1 MNFNRLVTKH
11 EVDFMTKYD
20 IVIVGGGPAGLS
32 AAYSATRKNARTIV
46 VEKDDSIAQNVRT
59 SGVSWIDDM
68 KRLEIPAKYYNPI
81 KNFRIVSPS
90 KDIILRGNIP
100 KSCVL
105 DVRATYQYLATL
117 AAREGA
123 EISVRSEVQSV
134 ISHSNKIS
142 GVVANTPKGKVQ
154 FDSKLVIDASGFNS
168 IVARRAGIA
177 QNWKRYGIGAEY
189 ECYCDEIDPETW
201 ILMVGDKYSDAGYAW
216 IFPISRQR
224 VRIGT
229 GVGRP
234 ESFSDPIKKLNSIIQ
249 NKFKP
254 IDELRNIQPIEFHYG
269 FIPNEGSR
277 KSTIF
282 DGLLL
287 VGDSAGQ
294 ANPLVLEGIRFAI
307 EFGRVAGEVGANSLL
322 KGCTRES
329 LLEYEKFWK
338 KRVSSKIKSS
348 LKIQSRWMKMTNES
362 WDREVEI
369 IEQMTLEDFLDFI
382 KAQITTSKLMK
393 LVLTHPHATAK
404 QLFSII
410 LDK

>member
-1 MNFNRLVTKH
+1 MKN
-11 EVDFMTKYD
+11 YD
-20 IVIVGGGPAGLS
+20 IVVVGGGPAGLS
-32 AAYSATRKNARTIV
+32 AAYSAARKNAKTIV
-46 VEKDDSIAQNVRT
+46 LEKDDSIGQNIRT
-59 SGVSWIDDM
+59 SGVSWIEDM
-68 KRLEIPAKYYNPI
+68 KRLEIPEIYYNPI
-81 KNFRIVSPS
+81 KNFRIISPS
-90 KDIILRGNIP
+90 KDIILCGSTP

-123 EISVRSEVQSV
+123 EISVRSEVQSA
-134 ISHSNKIS
+134 ITHSNKIT
-142 GVVANTPKGKVQ
+142 GILANTPKGKEQ

-177 QNWKRYGIGAEY
+177 NNWKRYGIGAEY
-189 ECYCDEIDPETW
+189 ECYCDEVDAETW

-216 IFPISRQR
+216 IFPISKQR

-234 ESFSDPIKKLNSIIQ
+234 ESVADPIKLLNSILEA
-249 NKFKP
+249 KLKP
-254 IDELRNIQPIEFHYG
+254 LEELGNIQPIELHYG

-307 EFGRVAGEVGANSLL
+307 EFGKIAGEIGAKSLL
-322 KGCTRES
+322 MGCTRES
-329 LLEYEKFWK
+329 LREYEILWK
-338 KRVSSKIKSS
+338 ERVDSKIKSS
-348 LKIQSRWMKMTNES
+348 LKVQSRWLRMNNDS

-369 IEQMTLEDFLDFI
+369 IRQMTAEEFVDFI
-382 KAQITTSKLMK
+382 KAQFTTSKLMK
-393 LVLTHPHATAK
+393 LMLTHPHATAK
-404 QLFSII
+404 QLFGLI
-410 LDK
+410 LGK

>member
-1 MNFNRLVTKH
+1 
-11 EVDFMTKYD
+11 MTKYD

-32 AAYSATRKNARTIV
+32 AAYSAARKNAKTLV
-46 VEKDDSIAQNVRT
+46 LEKDDSIAQNIRT

-68 KRLEIPAKYYNPI
+68 KRLAIPEKCYNAI
-81 KNFRIVSPS
+81 KNFRIISPS
-90 KDIILRGNIP
+90 KDIVLRGKTP

-105 DVRATYQYLATL
+105 DVRSTYQYLATL

-134 ISHSNKIS
+134 KSNSNRIS
-142 GVVANTPKGKVQ
+142 GVVANTTRGKIEI
-154 FDSKLVIDASGFNS
+154 DSNLVIDASGFNS
-168 IVARRAGIA
+168 IVARRSGLAR
-177 QNWKRYGIGAEY
+177 NWTRYGIGAEY
-189 ECYCDEIDPETW
+189 ECYCDDIDPETW
-201 ILMVGDKYSDAGYAW
+201 ILMVGHKYSDAGYAW
-216 IFPISRQR
+216 IFPISKQR

-234 ESFSDPIKKLNSIIQ
+234 ESITDPIKKLNSIMESKI
-249 NKFKP
+249 KP
-254 IDELRNIQPIEFHYG
+254 LDELRNIQPIEFHYG

-282 DGLLL
+282 DGLML

-307 EFGRVAGEVGANSLL
+307 EFGRVAGDVGANSLS

-329 LLEYEKFWK
+329 LEQYEKFWK
-338 KRVSSKIKSS
+338 ERVSSKIKSS
-348 LKIQSRWMKMTNES
+348 LKVQSRWLQMNDES

-369 IEQMTLEDFLDFI
+369 IQQMTVEDFLDFI
-382 KAQITTSKLMK
+382 KAQFTTSRLMK
-393 LVLTHPHATAK
+393 LILAHPHSTAK
-404 QLFSII
+404 QLFRII

>member
-1 MNFNRLVTKH
+1 
-11 EVDFMTKYD
+11 MTKYD

-32 AAYSATRKNARTIV
+32 AAYSAARKNARTLV
-46 VEKDDSIAQNVRT
+46 LEKDDSIAQNIRT

-68 KRLEIPAKYYNPI
+68 KRLAIPEKCYNAI
-81 KNFRIVSPS
+81 KNFRIISPS
-90 KDIILRGNIP
+90 KDIVLRGKTP

-105 DVRATYQYLATL
+105 DVRSTYQYLATL

-134 ISHSNKIS
+134 KSNSNRIS
-142 GVVANTPKGKVQ
+142 GVVANTTRGKIEI
-154 FDSKLVIDASGFNS
+154 DSNLVIDASGFNS
-168 IVARRAGIA
+168 VVARRSGLAR
-177 QNWKRYGIGAEY
+177 NWTRYGIGAEY
-189 ECYCDEIDPETW
+189 ECYCDDIDPETW
-201 ILMVGDKYSDAGYAW
+201 ILMVGHKYSDAGYAW
-216 IFPISRQR
+216 IFPISKQR

-234 ESFSDPIKKLNSIIQ
+234 ESITDPIKKLNSIMESKI
-249 NKFKP
+249 KP
-254 IDELRNIQPIEFHYG
+254 LDELRNIQPIEFHYG

-282 DGLLL
+282 DGLML

-307 EFGRVAGEVGANSLL
+307 EFGRVAGEVGANSLSR
-322 KGCTRES
+322 GCTRES
-329 LLEYEKFWK
+329 LERYEKFWK
-338 KRVSSKIKSS
+338 ERVSSKIKSS
-348 LKIQSRWMKMTNES
+348 LKVQSRWLQMNDDS

-369 IEQMTLEDFLDFI
+369 IQQMTVEDFLDFI
-382 KAQITTSKLMK
+382 KAQFTTSRLMK
-393 LVLTHPHATAK
+393 LVLTHPHSTAK
-404 QLFSII
+404 QLFRII

>member
-1 MNFNRLVTKH
+1 MSN
-11 EVDFMTKYD
+11 YD
-20 IVIVGGGPAGLS
+20 IVVVGGGPAGLS
-32 AAYSATRKNARTIV
+32 AAYSAARKNAKTIV
-46 VEKDDSIAQNVRT
+46 LEKDDSIAQNIRT

-68 KRLEIPAKYYNPI
+68 KRLEIPEKYYNPI
-81 KNFRIVSPS
+81 KNFRIISPS
-90 KDIILRGNIP
+90 KDVILSGNTP

-123 EISVRSEVQSV
+123 EISLRSEVQSV
-134 ISHSNKIS
+134 ISSSNKIA
-142 GVVANTPKGKVQ
+142 GIVANTPKGKVH

-177 QNWKRYGIGAEY
+177 NNWKRYGIGAEY
-189 ECYCDEIDPETW
+189 ECYCDDIDHETW
-201 ILMVGDKYSDAGYAW
+201 TLMVGEKYSDAGYAW
-216 IFPISRQR
+216 IFPISKQR

-234 ESFSDPIKKLNSIIQ
+234 ESTCDPIKKLNSIIEG
-249 NKFKP
+249 KVKP
-254 IDELRNIQPIEFHYG
+254 IDELRNIQPIEFHFG
-269 FIPNEGSR
+269 LIPNEGSR
-277 KSTIF
+277 KATIF

-307 EFGRVAGEVGANSLL
+307 EFGRIAGETGAKSLL
-322 KGCTRES
+322 KGCTRGS
-329 LLEYEKFWK
+329 LQEYERFWK
-338 KRVSSKIKSS
+338 QRVSSRIKPS
-348 LKIQSRWMKMTNES
+348 LKVQSRWLKMNDDS

-369 IEQMTLEDFLDFI
+369 IDQMTVEDFLDFI
-382 KAQITTSKLMK
+382 KAQFTTSRLMK
-393 LVLTHPHATAK
+393 LVLTHPHTTAK
-404 QLFSII
+404 QLFRII

>member
-1 MNFNRLVTKH
+1 
-11 EVDFMTKYD
+11 MTKYD

-32 AAYSATRKNARTIV
+32 AAYSAARKNAKTLV
-46 VEKDDSIAQNVRT
+46 LEKDDSIAQNIRT

-68 KRLEIPAKYYNPI
+68 KRLAIPEKCYNAI
-81 KNFRIVSPS
+81 KNFRIISPS
-90 KDIILRGNIP
+90 KDIVLRGKTP

-105 DVRATYQYLATL
+105 DVRSTYQYLATL

-134 ISHSNKIS
+134 KSNSNRIS
-142 GVVANTPKGKVQ
+142 GVVANTTRGKIEI
-154 FDSKLVIDASGFNS
+154 DSNLVIDASGFNS
-168 IVARRAGIA
+168 IVARRSGLAR
-177 QNWKRYGIGAEY
+177 NWTRYGIGAEY
-189 ECYCDEIDPETW
+189 ECYCDDIDPETW
-201 ILMVGDKYSDAGYAW
+201 ILMVGHKYSDAGYAW
-216 IFPISRQR
+216 IFPISKQR

-234 ESFSDPIKKLNSIIQ
+234 ESITDPIKKLNSIMESKI
-249 NKFKP
+249 KP
-254 IDELRNIQPIEFHYG
+254 LDELRNIQPIEFHYG

-282 DGLLL
+282 DGLML

-307 EFGRVAGEVGANSLL
+307 EFGRVAGDVGANSLS

-329 LLEYEKFWK
+329 LEQYEKFWK
-338 KRVSSKIKSS
+338 ERVSSKIKSS
-348 LKIQSRWMKMTNES
+348 LKVQSRWLQMNDYS

-369 IEQMTLEDFLDFI
+369 IQQMTVEDFLDFI
-382 KAQITTSKLMK
+382 KAQFTTSRLMK
-393 LVLTHPHATAK
+393 LILTHPHSTAK
-404 QLFSII
+404 QLFRII

>member
-1 MNFNRLVTKH
+1 
-11 EVDFMTKYD
+11 MTKYD

-32 AAYSATRKNARTIV
+32 AAYSAARKNAKTLV
-46 VEKDDSIAQNVRT
+46 LEKDDSIAQNIRT

-68 KRLEIPAKYYNPI
+68 KRLAIPEKCYNAI
-81 KNFRIVSPS
+81 KNFRIISPS
-90 KDIILRGNIP
+90 KDIVLRGKTP

-105 DVRATYQYLATL
+105 DVRSTYQYLATL

-134 ISHSNKIS
+134 KSNSNRIS
-142 GVVANTPKGKVQ
+142 GVVANTTRGKIEI
-154 FDSKLVIDASGFNS
+154 DSNLVIDASGFNS
-168 IVARRAGIA
+168 VVARRSGLAR
-177 QNWKRYGIGAEY
+177 NWTRYGIGAEY
-189 ECYCDEIDPETW
+189 ECYCDDIDPETW
-201 ILMVGDKYSDAGYAW
+201 ILMVGHKYSDAGYAW
-216 IFPISRQR
+216 IFPISKQR

-234 ESFSDPIKKLNSIIQ
+234 ESITDPIKKLNSIMESKI
-249 NKFKP
+249 KP
-254 IDELRNIQPIEFHYG
+254 LDELRNIQPIEFHYG

-282 DGLLL
+282 DGLML

-307 EFGRVAGEVGANSLL
+307 EFGRVAGDVGANSLS

-329 LLEYEKFWK
+329 LEQYEKFWK
-338 KRVSSKIKSS
+338 ERVSSKIKSS
-348 LKIQSRWMKMTNES
+348 LKVQSRWLQMNDDS

-369 IEQMTLEDFLDFI
+369 IQQMTVEDFLDFI
-382 KAQITTSKLMK
+382 KAQFTTSRLMK
-393 LVLTHPHATAK
+393 LILTHPHSTAK
-404 QLFSII
+404 QLFRII

>member
-1 MNFNRLVTKH
+1 
-11 EVDFMTKYD
+11 MTKYD

-32 AAYSATRKNARTIV
+32 AAYSAARKNAKTLV
-46 VEKDDSIAQNVRT
+46 LEKDDSIAQNIRT

-68 KRLEIPAKYYNPI
+68 KRLAIPEKCYNAI
-81 KNFRIVSPS
+81 RNFRIISPS
-90 KDIILRGNIP
+90 KDIVLRGKTP

-105 DVRATYQYLATL
+105 DVRSTYQYLATL

-134 ISHSNKIS
+134 KSNTNRIS
-142 GVVANTPKGKVQ
+142 GVVANTTRGKMEI
-154 FDSKLVIDASGFNS
+154 DSNLVIDASGFNS
-168 IVARRAGIA
+168 VVARRSGLAR
-177 QNWKRYGIGAEY
+177 NWTRYGIGAEY
-189 ECYCDEIDPETW
+189 ECYCDDIDPETW
-201 ILMVGDKYSDAGYAW
+201 ILMVGHKYSDAGYAW
-216 IFPISRQR
+216 IFPISKQR

-234 ESFSDPIKKLNSIIQ
+234 ESITDPIKKLNSIMESKI
-249 NKFKP
+249 KP
-254 IDELRNIQPIEFHYG
+254 LDELQNIQPLEFHYG

-282 DGLLL
+282 DGLML

-307 EFGRVAGEVGANSLL
+307 EFGRVAGEVGANSLSR
-322 KGCTRES
+322 GCTRES
-329 LLEYEKFWK
+329 LEQYEKFWK
-338 KRVSSKIKSS
+338 ERVSSKIQSS
-348 LKIQSRWMKMTNES
+348 LKVQSRWLQMNDDS

-369 IEQMTLEDFLDFI
+369 IQQMTVEDFLDFI
-382 KAQITTSKLMK
+382 KAQFTTSRLMK
-393 LVLTHPHATAK
+393 LVFTHPHSTAK
-404 QLFSII
+404 QLFRII

>member
-1 MNFNRLVTKH
+1 MK
-11 EVDFMTKYD
+11 KYD
-20 IVIVGGGPAGLS
+20 IVVVGGGPAGLS
-32 AAYSATRKNARTIV
+32 AAYSAARKNAKTIV
-46 VEKDDSIAQNVRT
+46 LEKDDSIGQNIRT
-59 SGVSWIDDM
+59 SGVSWIEDM
-68 KRLEIPAKYYNPI
+68 KRLEIPEIYYNPI
-81 KNFRIVSPS
+81 KNFRIISPS
-90 KDIILRGNIP
+90 KDIILCGSTP

-123 EISVRSEVQSV
+123 EISVRSEVQSA
-134 ISHSNKIS
+134 ITHSNKIT
-142 GVVANTPKGKVQ
+142 GILANTPKGKEQ

-177 QNWKRYGIGAEY
+177 NNWKRYGIGAEY
-189 ECYCDEIDPETW
+189 ECYCDEVDAETW

-216 IFPISRQR
+216 IFPISKQR

-234 ESFSDPIKKLNSIIQ
+234 ESVADPIKLLNSILEA
-249 NKFKP
+249 KLKP
-254 IDELRNIQPIEFHYG
+254 LEELGNIQPIELHYG
-269 FIPNEGSR
+269 LIPNEGSR

-307 EFGRVAGEVGANSLL
+307 EFGKIAGEIGAKSLL
-322 KGCTRES
+322 MGCTRES
-329 LLEYEKFWK
+329 LREYEILWK
-338 KRVSSKIKSS
+338 ERVDSKIKSS
-348 LKIQSRWMKMTNES
+348 LKVQSRWLRMNNDS

-369 IEQMTLEDFLDFI
+369 IRQMTAEEFVDFI
-382 KAQITTSKLMK
+382 KAQFTTSKLMK
-393 LVLTHPHATAK
+393 LMLTHPHATAK
-404 QLFSII
+404 QLFGLI
-410 LDK
+410 LGK

>member
-1 MNFNRLVTKH
+1 
-11 EVDFMTKYD
+11 MTKYD

-32 AAYSATRKNARTIV
+32 AAYSAARRNARTIL

-59 SGVSWIDDM
+59 SGASWIDDM
-68 KRLEIPAKYYNPI
+68 KRLEIPEKYYNPI
-81 KNFRIVSPS
+81 KNFRIISPS
-90 KDIILRGNIP
+90 KDIILRGKTP
-100 KSCVL
+100 RSCVL

-134 ISHSNKIS
+134 ISDSNKIS
-142 GVVANTPKGKVQ
+142 GIVANTPKGKVQ

-189 ECYCDEIDPETW
+189 ECYCDEIDPDTW
-201 ILMVGDKYSDAGYAW
+201 ILMVGEKYSDAGYAW
-216 IFPISRQR
+216 IFPISNHR

-234 ESFSDPIKKLNSIIQ
+234 ESISDPIKKLNSIIES
-249 NKFKP
+249 KIKP
-254 IDELRNIQPIEFHYG
+254 IDELRNIQPIEYHYG

-277 KSTIF
+277 KATIF
-282 DGLLL
+282 DWLLL

-307 EFGRVAGEVGANSLL
+307 EFGRVAGEIGANSLL
-322 KGCTRES
+322 RGCTRES
-329 LLEYEKFWK
+329 LEEYEKLWK
-338 KRVSSKIKSS
+338 KRVDSKIKSS
-348 LKIQSRWMKMTNES
+348 LKVQSRWLKMNNDS

-382 KAQITTSKLMK
+382 KAQFTTSKLIK
-393 LVLTHPHATAK
+393 LMLTHPHATAR

-410 LDK
+410 LEK

>member
-1 MNFNRLVTKH
+1 
-11 EVDFMTKYD
+11 MTKYD
-20 IVIVGGGPAGLS
+20 ILIVGGGPAGLS
-32 AAYSATRKNARTIV
+32 AAYSAARENAKTLV
-46 VEKDDSIAQNVRT
+46 LEKDDSIAQNIRT

-68 KRLEIPAKYYNPI
+68 KRLAIPEKCYNAI
-81 KNFRIVSPS
+81 KNFRIISPS
-90 KDIILRGNIP
+90 KDIVLRGKTP

-105 DVRATYQYLATL
+105 DVRSTYQYLATL

-134 ISHSNKIS
+134 KSNSNRIS
-142 GVVANTPKGKVQ
+142 GVVANTTRGKMEI
-154 FDSKLVIDASGFNS
+154 DSNLVIDASGFNS
-168 IVARRAGIA
+168 VVARRSGLAR
-177 QNWKRYGIGAEY
+177 NWTRYGIGAEY
-189 ECYCDEIDPETW
+189 ECYCDDIDPETW
-201 ILMVGDKYSDAGYAW
+201 ILMVGHKYSDAGYAW
-216 IFPISRQR
+216 IFPISKQR

-234 ESFSDPIKKLNSIIQ
+234 ESITDPIKKLNSIMESKI
-249 NKFKP
+249 KP
-254 IDELRNIQPIEFHYG
+254 LDELRNIQPIEFHYG

-282 DGLLL
+282 DGLML

-307 EFGRVAGEVGANSLL
+307 EFGRVAGEVGANSLS

-329 LLEYEKFWK
+329 LEQYEKFWK
-338 KRVSSKIKSS
+338 ERVSSKIKSS
-348 LKIQSRWMKMTNES
+348 LKVQSRWLQMNDDS

-369 IEQMTLEDFLDFI
+369 IQQMTVEDFLDFI
-382 KAQITTSKLMK
+382 KAQFTTSRLMK
-393 LVLTHPHATAK
+393 LILTHPHSTAK
-404 QLFSII
+404 QLFRII

>member
-1 MNFNRLVTKH
+1 
-11 EVDFMTKYD
+11 MTKYD

-32 AAYSATRKNARTIV
+32 AAYSAARKNAKTLV
-46 VEKDDSIAQNVRT
+46 LEKDDSIAQNIRT

-68 KRLEIPAKYYNPI
+68 KRLAIPEKCYNAI
-81 KNFRIVSPS
+81 KNFRIISPS
-90 KDIILRGNIP
+90 KDIVLRGKTP

-105 DVRATYQYLATL
+105 DVRSTYQYLATL

-134 ISHSNKIS
+134 KSNSNRIS
-142 GVVANTPKGKVQ
+142 GVVANTTRGKMEI
-154 FDSKLVIDASGFNS
+154 DSDLVIDASGFNS
-168 IVARRAGIA
+168 VVARRSGLAR
-177 QNWKRYGIGAEY
+177 NWTRYGIGAEY
-189 ECYCDEIDPETW
+189 ECYCDDIDPETW
-201 ILMVGDKYSDAGYAW
+201 ILMVGHKYSDAGYAW
-216 IFPISRQR
+216 IFPISKQR

-234 ESFSDPIKKLNSIIQ
+234 ESITDPIKKLNSIME
-249 NKFKP
+249 NKIKP
-254 IDELRNIQPIEFHYG
+254 LDELRNIQPIEFHYG

-277 KSTIF
+277 ESTIF
-282 DGLLL
+282 DGLML

-307 EFGRVAGEVGANSLL
+307 EFGRVAGEVGANSLS

-329 LLEYEKFWK
+329 LEQYEKFWK
-338 KRVSSKIKSS
+338 ERVSSKIKSS
-348 LKIQSRWMKMTNES
+348 LKVQSRWLQMNDDS

-369 IEQMTLEDFLDFI
+369 IQQMTIEDFLDFI
-382 KAQITTSKLMK
+382 KAQFTTSRLMK
-393 LVLTHPHATAK
+393 LILTHPHSTAK
-404 QLFSII
+404 QLFKII

>member
-1 MNFNRLVTKH
+1 
-11 EVDFMTKYD
+11 MTKYD

-32 AAYSATRKNARTIV
+32 AAYSAARKNAKTIV
-46 VEKDDSIAQNVRT
+46 LEKDDSIAQNIRT

-68 KRLEIPAKYYNPI
+68 KKLAIPEKCYNAI
-81 KNFRIVSPS
+81 KNFRIISPS
-90 KDIILRGNIP
+90 RDIVLRGKTP

-105 DVRATYQYLATL
+105 DVRSTYQYLATL

-134 ISHSNKIS
+134 KSNFNRIS
-142 GVVANTPKGKVQ
+142 GVVANTTRGKMEI
-154 FDSKLVIDASGFNS
+154 DSNLVIDASGFNS
-168 IVARRAGIA
+168 VVARRSGIA
-177 QNWKRYGIGAEY
+177 RNWTRYGIGAEY
-189 ECYCDEIDPETW
+189 ECYCDDIDPETW
-201 ILMVGDKYSDAGYAW
+201 ILMVGRKYSDAGYAW
-216 IFPISRQR
+216 IFPISKQR

-234 ESFSDPIKKLNSIIQ
+234 ESITDPIKKLNFIMESKI
-249 NKFKP
+249 KP
-254 IDELRNIQPIEFHYG
+254 LDELRNIQPIEFHYG

-282 DGLLL
+282 DGLML

-307 EFGRVAGEVGANSLL
+307 EFGRVAGDVGANSLS

-329 LLEYEKFWK
+329 LEQYEKFWK
-338 KRVSSKIKSS
+338 ERVSSKIKSS
-348 LKIQSRWMKMTNES
+348 LRVQSRWLQMNDDS

-369 IEQMTLEDFLDFI
+369 IQQMTVEDFLDFI
-382 KAQITTSKLMK
+382 KARFTTSRLMK
-393 LVLTHPHATAK
+393 LVLKHPHSTAK
-404 QLFSII
+404 QLFKII

>member
-1 MNFNRLVTKH
+1 
-11 EVDFMTKYD
+11 MTKYD

-32 AAYSATRKNARTIV
+32 AAYSAARRNARTIL

-59 SGVSWIDDM
+59 SGASWIDDM
-68 KRLEIPAKYYNPI
+68 KRLEIPEKYYNPI
-81 KNFRIVSPS
+81 KNFRIISPS
-90 KDIILRGNIP
+90 KDIILRGKTP
-100 KSCVL
+100 RSCVL

-134 ISHSNKIS
+134 ISDSNKIS
-142 GVVANTPKGKVQ
+142 GIVANTPKGKVQ

-189 ECYCDEIDPETW
+189 ECYCDEIDPDTW
-201 ILMVGDKYSDAGYAW
+201 ILMVGEKYSDAGYAW
-216 IFPISRQR
+216 IFPISNHR

-234 ESFSDPIKKLNSIIQ
+234 ESISDPIKKLNSIIES
-249 NKFKP
+249 KIKP

-277 KSTIF
+277 KATIF

-307 EFGRVAGEVGANSLL
+307 EFGRVAGEIGSNSLL
-322 KGCTRES
+322 RGCTRES
-329 LLEYEKFWK
+329 LEEYEKFWK
-338 KRVSSKIKSS
+338 ERVGSKIKSS
-348 LKIQSRWMKMTNES
+348 LKVQSRWLKMNNDS

-382 KAQITTSKLMK
+382 KAQFTTSKLIK

-404 QLFSII
+404 QLFNII
-410 LDK
+410 LEK

>member
-1 MNFNRLVTKH
+1 
-11 EVDFMTKYD
+11 MTKYD
-20 IVIVGGGPAGLS
+20 ILIVGGGPAGLS
-32 AAYSATRKNARTIV
+32 AAYSAARKNAKTLV
-46 VEKDDSIAQNVRT
+46 LEKDDSIAQNIRT

-68 KRLEIPAKYYNPI
+68 KRLAIPEKCYNAI
-81 KNFRIVSPS
+81 KNFRIISPS
-90 KDIILRGNIP
+90 KDIVLRGKTP

-105 DVRATYQYLATL
+105 DVRSTYQYLATL

-134 ISHSNKIS
+134 KSNSNRIS
-142 GVVANTPKGKVQ
+142 GVVANTTRGKMEI
-154 FDSKLVIDASGFNS
+154 DSNLVIDASGFNS
-168 IVARRAGIA
+168 VVARRSGLAR
-177 QNWKRYGIGAEY
+177 NWTRYGIGAEY
-189 ECYCDEIDPETW
+189 ECYCDDIDPETW
-201 ILMVGDKYSDAGYAW
+201 ILMVGHKYSDAGYAW
-216 IFPISRQR
+216 IFPISKQR

-234 ESFSDPIKKLNSIIQ
+234 ESITDPIKKLNSIMESKI
-249 NKFKP
+249 KP
-254 IDELRNIQPIEFHYG
+254 LDELRNIQPIEFHYG

-282 DGLLL
+282 DGLML

-307 EFGRVAGEVGANSLL
+307 EFGRVAGEVGANSLS

-329 LLEYEKFWK
+329 LEQYEKFWK
-338 KRVSSKIKSS
+338 ERVSSKIKSS
-348 LKIQSRWMKMTNES
+348 LKVQSRWLQMNDDS

-369 IEQMTLEDFLDFI
+369 IQQMTVEDFLDFI
-382 KAQITTSKLMK
+382 KAQFTTSRLMK
-393 LVLTHPHATAK
+393 LVLTHPHSTAK
-404 QLFSII
+404 QLFRII

>member
-1 MNFNRLVTKH
+1 
-11 EVDFMTKYD
+11 MTKYD

-32 AAYSATRKNARTIV
+32 AAYSAARKNAKTLV
-46 VEKDDSIAQNVRT
+46 LEKDDSIAQNIRT

-68 KRLEIPAKYYNPI
+68 KRLAIPEKCYNAI
-81 KNFRIVSPS
+81 KNFRIISPS
-90 KDIILRGNIP
+90 KDIVLRGKTP

-105 DVRATYQYLATL
+105 DVRSTYQYLATL

-134 ISHSNKIS
+134 KSNSNRIS
-142 GVVANTPKGKVQ
+142 GVVANTTRGKIEI
-154 FDSKLVIDASGFNS
+154 DSNLVIDASGFNS
-168 IVARRAGIA
+168 VVARRSGLAR
-177 QNWKRYGIGAEY
+177 NWTRYGIGAEY
-189 ECYCDEIDPETW
+189 ECYCDDIDPETW
-201 ILMVGDKYSDAGYAW
+201 ILMVGHKYSDAGYAW
-216 IFPISRQR
+216 IFPISKQR

-234 ESFSDPIKKLNSIIQ
+234 ESITDPIKKLNSIMESKI
-249 NKFKP
+249 KP
-254 IDELRNIQPIEFHYG
+254 LDELRNIQPIEFHYG

-282 DGLLL
+282 NGLML

-307 EFGRVAGEVGANSLL
+307 EFGRVAGDVGANSLS

-329 LLEYEKFWK
+329 LKQYEKFWK
-338 KRVSSKIKSS
+338 ERVSSKIKSS
-348 LKIQSRWMKMTNES
+348 LKVQSRWLQMNDDS

-369 IEQMTLEDFLDFI
+369 IQQMTVEDFLDFI
-382 KAQITTSKLMK
+382 KAQLTTSRLMK
-393 LVLTHPHATAK
+393 LILTHPHSTAK
-404 QLFSII
+404 QLFRII

>member
-1 MNFNRLVTKH
+1 
-11 EVDFMTKYD
+11 MTKYD

-32 AAYSATRKNARTIV
+32 AAYSAARKNAKTLV
-46 VEKDDSIAQNVRT
+46 LEKDDSIAQNIRT

-68 KRLEIPAKYYNPI
+68 KRLTIPEKCYNAI
-81 KNFRIVSPS
+81 KNFRIISPS
-90 KDIILRGNIP
+90 KDIVLRGKTP

-105 DVRATYQYLATL
+105 DVRSTYQYLATL

-134 ISHSNKIS
+134 KSNSNRIS
-142 GVVANTPKGKVQ
+142 GVVTNTTRGKTEI
-154 FDSKLVIDASGFNS
+154 DSNLVIDASGFNS
-168 IVARRAGIA
+168 VVARRSGLAR
-177 QNWKRYGIGAEY
+177 NWTRYGIGAEY
-189 ECYCDEIDPETW
+189 ECYCDDIDPETW
-201 ILMVGDKYSDAGYAW
+201 ILMVGHKYSDAGYAW
-216 IFPISRQR
+216 IFPISKQR

-234 ESFSDPIKKLNSIIQ
+234 ESITDPIKKLNSIMESKI
-249 NKFKP
+249 KP
-254 IDELRNIQPIEFHYG
+254 LDELRNIQPIEFHYG

-282 DGLLL
+282 DGLML

-307 EFGRVAGEVGANSLL
+307 EFGRVAGEVGANSLSR
-322 KGCTRES
+322 GCTRES
-329 LLEYEKFWK
+329 LEQYEKFWK
-338 KRVSSKIKSS
+338 ERVSSKIKSS
-348 LKIQSRWMKMTNES
+348 LKVQSRWLQMNDDS

-369 IEQMTLEDFLDFI
+369 IQQMTVEDFLDFI
-382 KAQITTSKLMK
+382 KAQFTSSRLMK
-393 LVLTHPHATAK
+393 LILTHPHSTAK
-404 QLFSII
+404 QLFRII

>member
-1 MNFNRLVTKH
+1 
-11 EVDFMTKYD
+11 MTKYD

-32 AAYSATRKNARTIV
+32 AAYSAARKNAKTLV
-46 VEKDDSIAQNVRT
+46 LEKDDSIAQNIRT

-68 KRLEIPAKYYNPI
+68 KRLAIPEKCYNAI
-81 KNFRIVSPS
+81 KNFRIISPS
-90 KDIILRGNIP
+90 KDIVLRGKTP

-105 DVRATYQYLATL
+105 DVRSTYQYLATL

-134 ISHSNKIS
+134 KSNSNRIS
-142 GVVANTPKGKVQ
+142 GVVANTTRGKMEI
-154 FDSKLVIDASGFNS
+154 DSDLVIDASGFNS
-168 IVARRAGIA
+168 VVARRSGLAR
-177 QNWKRYGIGAEY
+177 NWTRYGIGAEY
-189 ECYCDEIDPETW
+189 ECYCDDIDPETW
-201 ILMVGDKYSDAGYAW
+201 ILMVGHKYSDAGYAW
-216 IFPISRQR
+216 IFPISKQR

-234 ESFSDPIKKLNSIIQ
+234 ESITDPIKKLNSIMESKI
-249 NKFKP
+249 KP
-254 IDELRNIQPIEFHYG
+254 LDELRNIQPIEFHYG

-282 DGLLL
+282 DGLML

-307 EFGRVAGEVGANSLL
+307 EFGRVAGEVGANSLS

-329 LLEYEKFWK
+329 LEQYEKFWK
-338 KRVSSKIKSS
+338 ERVSSKIKSS
-348 LKIQSRWMKMTNES
+348 LKVQSRWLQMNDDS

-369 IEQMTLEDFLDFI
+369 IQQMTVEDFLDFI
-382 KAQITTSKLMK
+382 KAQFTTSRLMK
-393 LVLTHPHATAK
+393 LILTHPHSTAK
-404 QLFSII
+404 QLFRLIV
-410 LDK
+410 DK

>member
-1 MNFNRLVTKH
+1 
-11 EVDFMTKYD
+11 MTNYD

-32 AAYSATRKNARTIV
+32 AAYSAARKKATTIV
-46 VEKDDSIAQNVRT
+46 LEKDDSVAHNIRT
-59 SGVSWIDDM
+59 SGVSWIDDI
-68 KRLEIPAKYYNPI
+68 KRLGIPEKYYNPI
-81 KNFRIVSPS
+81 KNFRIISPS
-90 KDIILRGNIP
+90 KDIVLRGNTA

-117 AAREGA
+117 AAKEGA

-134 ISHSNKIS
+134 NVSPSNKIT
-142 GVVANTPKGKVQ
+142 GIVANTTKGKMK
-154 FDSKLVIDASGFNS
+154 FDSKLVIDASGFRS
-168 IVARRAGIA
+168 IVARKAGFA
-177 QNWKRYGIGAEY
+177 HNWTRYGVGAEY
-189 ECYCDEIDPETW
+189 ECYCEDIDPETW
-201 ILMVGDKYSDAGYAW
+201 ILMVGNKYSDAGYAW
-216 IFPISRQR
+216 IFPISKQR

-234 ESFSDPIKKLNSIIQ
+234 DSISDPIKKLNSIIE

-254 IDELRNIQPIEFHYG
+254 LDELNNIQPIEFHYG
-269 FIPNEGSR
+269 LIPNEGAR

-307 EFGRVAGEVGANSLL
+307 EFGRVAGEIGAKSLS
-322 KGCTRES
+322 KGCTKES
-329 LLEYEKFWK
+329 LQEYEKFWK
-338 KRVSSKIKSS
+338 QRVNSKIKSS
-348 LKIQSRWMKMTNES
+348 LKVQSRWLKMNDDA
-362 WDREVEI
+362 WDKEVEI
-369 IEQMTLEDFLDFI
+369 IQQMTFDDFLDFI
-382 KAQITTSKLMK
+382 KAQFTTSKLMK

-404 QLFSII
+404 QLFSLI